1 MKRKDDVI
9 MTEKIRYTYRPPK
22 ELYEAVAREASR
34 KNMAINSTI
43 TNILWDYYF
52 PKETDKEMKK

>member
-1 MKRKDDVI
+1 
-9 MTEKIRYTYRPPK
+9 MTNKIRYTYRPPK
-22 ELYEAVAREASR
+22 ELYEAVAKEASR

-52 PKETDKEMKK
+52 PKQSDKERENR